1 MQLTHRPSAHES
13 TGVRPSRRRFVRPV
27 VAAALIGLLAASAAI
42 ASTPV
47 TDGYRDQA
55 YGGGAFR
62 PTGDKPQSKLWYT
75 NGHWFAGMFL
85 FRSSAPGITPKSEYR
100 IYRLDE
106 VAHDWVDTGTV
117 VDTRDKT
124 HGDYLWDEADQT
136 LWVASA
142 SPPATSTD
150 TGESADDSIKVFRY
164 TYDPATGIYE
174 AAAGF
179 PVEVPNTLTQD
190 ATTDSPATLGGAY
203 SVTIDRDSSGRLWA
217 VWAMLAQV
225 RYSISGDGGETWS
238 VPAQVP
244 TQADNPIRNGS
255 SDGDIASVVAFGD
268 SVGVAWSDHDA
279 LPAVDDG
286 YYFSVIGAGDD
297 PSIEANWSLEKL
309 PTLLASAG
317 ESADNHINL
326 KATSDGTV
334 YMVGKTGKDTAACAT
349 NKQVPLIEFFR
360 RTTAGTWSP
369 HLVGTVGDCNT
380 RAQLVVSEELDTAWV
395 FLTSPNGGG
404 TIYKKSAPLSG
415 AEQLVFRGTA
425 DQTIQ
430 RGSPFIR
437 SATETAIDDPTTTK
451 QSVTAASGI
460 VVLANNL
467 LKTGTTN
474 AKFYLHNEM
483 SIAASDSTPPSGTVT
498 IAAGEAFTATTAVT
512 IGVPAT
518 DPGSGMSLVRLSN
531 SPTTADGVLTTGT
544 TYTYNAAIAWTL
556 TGGDEVKTVY
566 AQWRDAA
573 GNWSPVTSDTIV
585 LDTAAPTGTV
595 AINGG
600 AASTNQVNVTLS
612 LGATDVPGSGVA
624 SVLLSNSTD
633 FSAATPIPY
642 AAGVPWTMTVGDGTK
657 TVYVKFVDAVG
668 NTSAS
673 PVTDTITLD
682 TVRPNPGSVAIQ
694 GGSSV
699 TATPNVSVTLSGVAG
714 DATSA
719 RAANTANMAGSI
731 PVSPTGIFAWTLA
744 AGADGPRTV
753 YVRWVDSA
761 GNWSWAASDSI
772 TLNAVAPSGTVLI
785 NGGAAWTRTTAAS
798 LTFPSVDADVVQV
811 RVGTSP
817 TLAGAVF
824 RAYTAGMTL
833 PFTLPAGNGTKTVYA
848 QFKDVGGNLSPIASD
863 AIGLDATAPTMPS
876 APVHSLSNPVTTGI
890 NLHLA
895 WSGGTD
901 TGGSGFAGYVVQQS
915 IDSGAWTVLGYPTAG
930 ALDVPFAS
938 SRNYVFRVASRD
950 RAGNI
955 GAWASS
961 PVIRGANHSE
971 SSTAVKYSGSWANS
985 TAASYL
991 GGKAK
996 VSSTRTASATFKF
1009 NGNQVAW
1016 LSRRSNVSGS
1026 ARVYINGVLVATVN
1040 LHSTTTKVKQVV
1052 FTRRFSTVGPRTLKI
1067 VVLGTAGHPRVT
1079 VDSFFFLR

>member
-1 MQLTHRPSAHES
+1 M
-13 TGVRPSRRRFVRPV
+13 

-62 PTGDKPQSKLWYT
+62 PTGDKPQSKLWFT
-75 NGHWFAGMFL
+75 DSTWFAGMFL
-85 FRSSAPGITPKSEYR
+85 FQTSPSPTSEYR
-100 IYRLDE
+100 IHRLDTSSH
-106 VAHDWVDTGTV
+106 AWVDTGVV
-117 VDTRDKT
+117 VDQRDKT

-142 SPPATSTD
+142 YHPTS
-150 TGESADDSIKVFRY
+150 GSIDDGIKVFKY
-164 TYDPATGIYE
+164 TYNAVADSYA

-179 PVEVPNTLTQD
+179 PVTIPNTATDPLT
-190 ATTDSPATLGGAY
+190 PEVLGGAF

-217 VWAMLAQV
+217 AWAMHRQV
-225 RYSISGDGGETWS
+225 RYSISDDDGTTWS
-238 VPAQVP
+238 APAQLP
-244 TQADNPIRNGS
+244 PQASNPVKNATD
-255 SDGDIASVVAFGD
+255 DGDIASVVAFGNN
-268 SVGVAWSDHDA
+268 VAIAWSDHDA
-279 LPAVDDG
+279 DPGAANDG
-286 YYFSVIGAGDD
+286 YYFSSIATNQD
-297 PSIEANWSLEKL
+297 PAIAANWTLVKL

-326 KATSDGTV
+326 KATDDGTV

-360 RTTAGTWSP
+360 RTTAGTWSS

-380 RAQLVVSEELDTAWV
+380 RPQLLVSEELDTAWV
-395 FLTSPNGGG
+395 FMTSPNGGG
-404 TIYKKSAPLSG
+404 AIYTKSAPLSG
-415 AEQLVFRGTA
+415 PDELVFRGTA
-425 DQTIQ
+425 DQTTQ

-483 SIAASDSTPPSGTVT
+483 SIAATDSTPPTGTAT
-498 IAAGEAFTATTAVT
+498 IAAGGAFTTTTAVT

-556 TGGDEVKTVY
+556 TGGDGVKTVY

-612 LGATDVPGSGVA
+612 LSAADVPGSGVA

-633 FSAATPIPY
+633 FSAATSIPY
-642 AAGVPWTMTVGDGTK
+642 AASVPWTLTAGNGTK
-657 TVYVKFVDAVG
+657 TVYANFVDAAG
-668 NTSAS
+668 NTSTS
-673 PVTDTITLD
+673 PVSDTITLD
-682 TVRPNPGSVAIQ
+682 TVGPNPGTVAIAS
-694 GGSSV
+694 GASV
-699 TATPNVSVTLSGVAG
+699 VPTRNVSVNVAGVAG

-719 RAANTANMAGSI
+719 RAANTADMAGAI
-731 PVSPTGIFAWTLA
+731 GVSPTGSFAWTLA
-744 AGADGPRTV
+744 AGGDGPRSV
-753 YVRWVDSA
+753 FVQWADSL
-761 GNWSWAASDSI
+761 GNWSTLASDSI
-772 TLNAVAPSGTVLI
+772 ILNSVPPAGTVVVN
-785 NGGAAWTRTTAAS
+785 NGSAWTKVTAVS
-798 LTFPSVDADVVQV
+798 LTFPNTHSDTVQV

-817 TLAGAVF
+817 TLAGAVYQT
-824 RAYTAGMTL
+824 YTAGMTL
-833 PFTLPAGNGTKTVYA
+833 PFTLPAGNGPKTVYA
-848 QFKDVGGNLSPIASD
+848 QFKDVGGNLSPIVSD
-863 AIGLDATAPTMPS
+863 AIGLDGTAPTAPT
-876 APVHSLSNPVTTGI
+876 APVHKLSNPVTSRVNVRLT
-890 NLHLA
+890 
-895 WSGGTD
+895 WSASTD
-901 TGGSGFAGYVVQQS
+901 TGGSGLAGYVLRQR
-915 IDSGAWTVLGYPTAG
+915 IDGGAWTVVSNPTTAT
-930 ALDVPFAS
+930 ANVSILTLK
-938 SRNYVFRVASRD
+938 NYQFQIASRD
-950 RAGNI
+950 RAGNVSAFVS
-955 GAWASS
+955 GRGLRAS
-961 PVIRGANHSE
+961 NYSE
-971 SSTAVKYSGSWANS
+971 SSPTIKYSGTWSNHSHS
-985 TAASYL
+985 TYL

-996 VSSTRTASATFKF
+996 YSKTRNATATLTFT
-1009 NGNQVAW
+1009 GNQVAW
-1016 LSRRSNVSGS
+1016 VSRKSATSGK
-1026 ARVYINGVLVATVN
+1026 ARVYINGTLIATVN
-1040 LHSTTTKVKQVV
+1040 LYSSTTQIKQVV
-1052 FTRRFSTVGPRTLKI
+1052 FSRTFTSVRTRKLKI

-1079 VDSFFFLR
+1079 VDQFFVLR